1 MRRYLSTIWALAKTL
16 SIRWLRDPMAFFFI
30 LVFPL
35 IFLLVLGALSRTNST
50 SFSVALINDS
60 RAPFAAQVEKEIER
74 NSVFK
79 FRQVA
84 NLADAQLK
92 LGRGE
97 IDGI

>member
-1 MRRYLSTIWALAKTL
+1 MKRYLSTIWALAKTL

-60 RAPFAAQVEKEIER
+60 RAPFAAQVEKEIEH

-79 FRQVA
+79 FRQAA
-84 NLADAQLK
+84 NL
-92 LGRGE
+92 
-97 IDGI
+97 